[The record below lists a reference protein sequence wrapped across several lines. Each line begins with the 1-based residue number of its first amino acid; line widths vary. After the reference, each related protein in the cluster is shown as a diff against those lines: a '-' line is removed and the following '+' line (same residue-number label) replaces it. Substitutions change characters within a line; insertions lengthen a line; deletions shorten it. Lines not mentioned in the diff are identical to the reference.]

1 MVTAAGGLPA
11 PVAKGFVMV
20 RLQNITHGYGPAR
33 SRTQV
38 LDRVSLVMPEGQMW
52 ALTGASGSGKSTL
65 LNLVGLLD
73 RPEEGQIELA
83 GQGVTGLDAHEVAHV
98 RSRLIGFVFQ
108 SFHLLSRLTAWE
120 NVALPL
126 VHRGI
131 GKATRRDAAIA
142 QLESM
147 GLADRL
153 YHRPDELSGG
163 QRQRVA
169 IARALVT
176 GPRLILADEPTGNL
190 DSESGAMVMALLRRI
205 NREAGVSILM
215 VTHDEK
221 LAGTC
226 DHTVVMQDGRI
237 VQTVSG

>member
-1 MVTAAGGLPA
+1 
-11 PVAKGFVMV
+11 
-20 RLQNITHGYGPAR
+20 
-33 SRTQV
+33 
-38 LDRVSLVMPEGQMW
+38 MW

-73 RPEEGQIELA
+73 RPTEGQIELA
-83 GQGVTGLDAHEVAHV
+83 GQCVTGLDAQATAFI
-98 RSRLIGFVFQ
+98 RNRLIGFVFQ
-108 SFHLLSRLTAWE
+108 SFHLLPRLSAWE

-131 GKATRRDAAIA
+131 GKTARRDAAMA
-142 QLESM
+142 QLETV
-147 GLADRL
+147 GLSGRL
-153 YHRPDELSGG
+153 HHRPDELSGG

-176 GPRLILADEPTGNL
+176 APRLILADEPTGNL
-190 DSESGAMVMALLRRI
+190 DSESGTMVMTLLRRI
-205 NREAGVSILM
+205 KDETGVSILM

-221 LAGTC
+221 LARTC

-237 VQTVSG
+237 VQTVTG